1 MLERYDF
8 SGWATRNNL
17 KCTDGRVIMNN
28 AFKHNDGRK
37 VPLVWN
43 HQHDNPH
50 NVLGH
55 AVLENREEGMYAYG
69 VFNDTDSAQAA
80 KLLVQHGDVTSLSI
94 WANRLQ
100 EKQKQVF
107 HGDIREVSLV
117 LAGAN
122 PGAKIESI
130 MKHEDGSDEEAII
143 FNDREDLVLSHA
155 DKPEP
160 EEPTKE
166 LPKEPEPEK
175 KKEEK
180 PEANEDKTVQEVFDT
195 LTEEQKT
202 VVYAMIAAAVDGD
215 DQEDDEEENDEEE
228 TPDMKHNVF
237 DRQEEEQDNVIAHA
251 DMMAVLNDAK
261 RFGSLK
267 ESALQHG
274 ITNIEFL
281 FPDAQNVTP
290 TPTWIDRDQTWV
302 DDVMSNTHH
311 TPFSRIKS
319 MAADITADEARA
331 KGYTKNKKKMDEVFT
346 LLKRVTTPATVY
358 KKQSLD
364 RDDVIDIT
372 DFDVIAWLK
381 VEMRGKLNEEL
392 ARAVLIS
399 DGRLS
404 SDEDK
409 INETNIRPIWTDDD
423 LYAVKVNVDVAAN
436 ATADEKAKATIRAI
450 IKSRKEYKGS
460 GNPTFYTT
468 EDVLTDMLLLED
480 DQGRVIYDT
489 IEKLTTALRVKKIV
503 TVAPM
508 ENKTREAGGKTL
520 ELLGIVV
527 NLKDYTIGADKGGAV
542 NMFDDFDIDYNKMKY
557 LIETRC
563 SGALTVPHSALVL
576 EREIA

>member
-1 MLERYDF
+1 MERYDF

-43 HQHDNPH
+43 HQHDNPY

-55 AVLENREEGMYAYG
+55 AVLENREEGVYAYG
-69 VFNDTDSAQAA
+69 VFNETDSAQAA

-155 DKPEP
+155 DKSEP
-160 EEPTKE
+160 EEPA
-166 LPKEPEPEK
+166 KEPEPEK
-175 KKEEK
+175 KKEEE
-180 PEANEDKTVQEVFDT
+180 PVANEDKTVQEVFNT

-215 DQEDDEEENDEEE
+215 DQEDDEEEKDEEE

-237 DRQEEEQDNVIAHA
+237 DRQEEEQENVIAHA

-274 ITNIEFL
+274 ITDIEFL

-423 LYAVKVNVDVAAN
+423 LYAVKVNVDVAVD

-480 DQGRVIYDT
+480 AQGRVIYDT

-563 SGALTVPHSALVL
+563 SGALVLPHSALVL
-576 EREIA
+576 ERETA

>member
-1 MLERYDF
+1 MERYDF

-55 AVLENREEGMYAYG
+55 AVLENREEEGMYAYG

-155 DKPEP
+155 DKSEP
-160 EEPTKE
+160 EEPA
-166 LPKEPEPEK
+166 KEPEPEK
-175 KKEEK
+175 KKEKE
-180 PEANEDKTVQEVFDT
+180 PVANEDKTVQEVFDT

-202 VVYAMIAAAVDGD
+202 VVYAMIAAAMDGD

-237 DRQEEEQDNVIAHA
+237 DRQEEEQDNVLAHA

-274 ITNIEFL
+274 ITDIEFL

-423 LYAVKVNVDVAAN
+423 LYAVKVNVDVAAD

-480 DQGRVIYDT
+480 AQGRVIYDT

-508 ENKTREAGGKTL
+508 ESKTREAGGKTL

-563 SGALTVPHSALVL
+563 SGALVLPHSALVL
-576 EREIA
+576 ERETA

>member
-1 MLERYDF
+1 MERYDF

-43 HQHDNPH
+43 HQHDDPH

-55 AVLENREEGMYAYG
+55 AVLENREEGVYAYG
-69 VFNDTDSAQAA
+69 VFNETDSAQAA

-155 DKPEP
+155 DKSEP
-160 EEPTKE
+160 EEPA
-166 LPKEPEPEK
+166 KEPEPEK
-175 KKEEK
+175 KKEEE
-180 PEANEDKTVQEVFDT
+180 PVANEDKTVQEVFDT

-202 VVYAMIAAAVDGD
+202 VVYAMIAAAMDGD

-237 DRQEEEQDNVIAHA
+237 DRQEEEQENVIAHA

-274 ITNIEFL
+274 ITDIEFL

-436 ATADEKAKATIRAI
+436 ATADEKAKATVRAI

-480 DQGRVIYDT
+480 GQGRVIYDT

-563 SGALTVPHSALVL
+563 SGALVLPHSALVL
-576 EREIA
+576 ERETA

>member
-1 MLERYDF
+1 MEKYDF

-55 AVLENREEGMYAYG
+55 AVLENREEGVYAYG

-155 DKPEP
+155 DKSEP
-160 EEPTKE
+160 EEPA
-166 LPKEPEPEK
+166 KEPEPEK
-175 KKEEK
+175 KKEEE
-180 PEANEDKTVQEVFDT
+180 PVANEDKTVQEVFDT

-202 VVYAMIAAAVDGD
+202 VVYAMIAAAMDGG

-237 DRQEEEQDNVIAHA
+237 DRQEEEQENVIAHA

-267 ESALQHG
+267 ESAMQHG
-274 ITNIEFL
+274 ITDIEFL

-381 VEMRGKLNEEL
+381 VEMRGKLNEEI
-392 ARAVLIS
+392 ARSVLIS

-480 DQGRVIYDT
+480 GQGRVIYDT

-508 ENKTREAGGKTL
+508 ESKTREEGGKTL

-563 SGALTVPHSALVL
+563 SGALVLPHSALVL
-576 EREIA
+576 ERETA

>member
-1 MLERYDF
+1 MERYDF

-43 HQHDNPH
+43 HQHDTPY

-55 AVLENREEGMYAYG
+55 AVLENREEGVYAYG

-130 MKHEDGSDEEAII
+130 MKHEDGSGEEAII

-160 EEPTKE
+160 EEPA
-166 LPKEPEPEK
+166 KEPEPEK
-175 KKEEK
+175 KEEK
-180 PEANEDKTVQEVFDT
+180 KPVANEDKTVQEVFDT

-215 DQEDDEEENDEEE
+215 DQEDDEEEKDEEE

-274 ITNIEFL
+274 ITDIEFL

-346 LLKRVTTPATVY
+346 LLKRVTTPTTVY

-392 ARAVLIS
+392 ARAVLIG
-399 DGRLS
+399 DGRIS
-404 SDEDK
+404 SHDDK

-423 LYAVKVNVDVAAN
+423 LYAVKVNVEAGPT

-480 DQGRVIYDT
+480 AQGRVIYDT

-508 ENKTREAGGKTL
+508 EGKTREEGGKTL

-563 SGALTVPHSALVL
+563 SGALVLPYSALVL
-576 EREIA
+576 ERETA

>member
-43 HQHDNPH
+43 HQHNDPY
-50 NVLGH
+50 NVLGY
-55 AVLENREEGMYAYG
+55 AVLENREEEGMYAYG

-143 FNDREDLVLSHA
+143 FNDREDLVLSHT

-160 EEPTKE
+160 EEP
-166 LPKEPEPEK
+166 PKEPEPEK

-180 PEANEDKTVQEVFDT
+180 PVANEDKTVQEVFDT

-274 ITNIEFL
+274 ITDIEFL

-311 TPFSRIKS
+311 TPFARIKS

-331 KGYTKNKKKMDEVFT
+331 KGYTKGNVKLDEVFT
-346 LLKRVTTPATVY
+346 LLKRVTTPTTVY

-372 DFDVIAWLK
+372 DFDVVAWLK
-381 VEMRGKLNEEL
+381 VEMRGKLNEEI

-404 SDEDK
+404 AADDK
-409 INETNIRPIWTDDD
+409 INETNIRPIWTDDS
-423 LYAVKVNVDVAAN
+423 LYAVKVNVEAAPN

-450 IKSRKEYKGS
+450 IKSRKQYKGS

-480 DQGRVIYDT
+480 AQGRVIYDT

-508 ENKTREAGGKTL
+508 EGKTREAGGKTL

-563 SGALTVPHSALVL
+563 SGALVLPHSALVL
-576 EREIA
+576 ERETA

>member
-43 HQHDNPH
+43 HQHNDPH

-143 FNDREDLVLSHA
+143 FNDREDLALSHA

-274 ITNIEFL
+274 ITDIEFL

-311 TPFSRIKS
+311 TPFARIKS

-331 KGYTKNKKKMDEVFT
+331 KGYTKGNLKLDEVFT
-346 LLKRVTTPATVY
+346 LLKRVTTPTTVY

-372 DFDVIAWLK
+372 DFDVVAWLK

-392 ARAVLIS
+392 ARAVLIG

-404 SDEDK
+404 AHDDK
-409 INETNIRPIWTDDD
+409 INETNVRPIWTDDD
-423 LYAVKVNVDVAAN
+423 LYAVKVKVDAGATP
-436 ATADEKAKATIRAI
+436 TADEKAKATIRAI

-480 DQGRVIYDT
+480 AQGRVIYDT

-563 SGALTVPHSALVL
+563 SGALVLPHSALVL
-576 EREIA
+576 ERETA

>member
-1 MLERYDF
+1 MERYDF

-43 HQHDNPH
+43 HQHDNPY

-55 AVLENREEGMYAYG
+55 AVLENREEGVYAYG
-69 VFNDTDSAQAA
+69 VFNETDSAQAA

-155 DKPEP
+155 DKSEP
-160 EEPTKE
+160 EEPA
-166 LPKEPEPEK
+166 KEPEPEK
-175 KKEEK
+175 KKEEE
-180 PEANEDKTVQEVFDT
+180 PVANEDKTVQEVFDT

-202 VVYAMIAAAVDGD
+202 VVYAMIAAAMDGD

-237 DRQEEEQDNVIAHA
+237 DRQEEEQENVIAHA

-267 ESALQHG
+267 ESAMQHG
-274 ITNIEFL
+274 ITDIEFL

-381 VEMRGKLNEEL
+381 VEMRGKLNEEI
-392 ARAVLIS
+392 ARSVLIS

-423 LYAVKVNVDVAAN
+423 LYAVKVNVDVAAD

-480 DQGRVIYDT
+480 GQGRVIYDT

-563 SGALTVPHSALVL
+563 SGALVLPHSALVL
-576 EREIA
+576 ERETA

>member
-69 VFNDTDSAQAA
+69 VFNETDSAQAA

-122 PGAKIESI
+122 PGAKIESV

-155 DKPEP
+155 DKSEP
-160 EEPTKE
+160 EEPA
-166 LPKEPEPEK
+166 KEPEPEK
-175 KKEEK
+175 KKEKE
-180 PEANEDKTVQEVFDT
+180 PVANEDKTVQEVFDT

-215 DQEDDEEENDEEE
+215 DQENDEEENDEED

-237 DRQEEEQDNVIAHA
+237 DRQEEEQENVIAHA

-274 ITNIEFL
+274 ITDIEFL

-409 INETNIRPIWTDDD
+409 INETNIRPIWTDDA

-480 DQGRVIYDT
+480 GQGRVIYDT

-508 ENKTREAGGKTL
+508 EGKTREEGGKTL

-563 SGALTVPHSALVL
+563 SGALVLPHSALVL
-576 EREIA
+576 ERETA

>member
-43 HQHDNPH
+43 HQHDDPH

-55 AVLENREEGMYAYG
+55 AVLENREEGVYAYG

-160 EEPTKE
+160 EEPA
-166 LPKEPEPEK
+166 KEPEPEK
-175 KKEEK
+175 KNEEK
-180 PEANEDKTVQEVFDT
+180 PMPNEDKTVQEVFDT

-215 DQEDDEEENDEEE
+215 DQEDDNEEDDEEE

-274 ITNIEFL
+274 ITDIEFL

-331 KGYTKNKKKMDEVFT
+331 KGYTKGKIKLDEVFT
-346 LLKRVTTPATVY
+346 LLKRVTTPTTVY
-358 KKQSLD
+358 KKQTLD

-404 SDEDK
+404 AADDK
-409 INETNIRPIWTDDD
+409 INESNIRPIWTDDD
-423 LYAVKVNVDVAAN
+423 LYAVKVKVEAAPN

-468 EDVLTDMLLLED
+468 EDVITDMLLLED
-480 DQGRVIYDT
+480 AQGRVIYDT
-489 IEKLTTALRVKKIV
+489 IEKLTTTLRVKKIV

-542 NMFDDFDIDYNKMKY
+542 NMFDDFDIDYNQMKY

-563 SGALTVPHSALVL
+563 SGALVLPHSALVL
-576 EREIA
+576 ERETA

>member
-1 MLERYDF
+1 MEKYDF

-55 AVLENREEGMYAYG
+55 AVLENREEGVYAYG

-155 DKPEP
+155 DKSEP
-160 EEPTKE
+160 EEPA
-166 LPKEPEPEK
+166 KEPEPEK
-175 KKEEK
+175 KKEEE
-180 PEANEDKTVQEVFDT
+180 PVANEDKTVQEVFDT

-202 VVYAMIAAAVDGD
+202 VVYAMIAAAMDGD

-237 DRQEEEQDNVIAHA
+237 DRQEEEQENVIAHA

-267 ESALQHG
+267 ESAMQHG
-274 ITNIEFL
+274 ITDIEFL

-381 VEMRGKLNEEL
+381 VEMRGKLNEEI
-392 ARAVLIS
+392 ARSVLIS

-480 DQGRVIYDT
+480 GQGRVIYDT

-508 ENKTREAGGKTL
+508 ESKTREEGGKTL

-563 SGALTVPHSALVL
+563 SGALVLPHSALVL
-576 EREIA
+576 ERETA

>member
-1 MLERYDF
+1 MEKYDF

-43 HQHDNPH
+43 HQHNDPH
-50 NVLGH
+50 NVLGY
-55 AVLENREEGMYAYG
+55 ALLENREEEGMFAYG
-69 VFNDTDSAQAA
+69 VFNETDSAQAA

-155 DKPEP
+155 DKSEP
-160 EEPTKE
+160 EEPA
-166 LPKEPEPEK
+166 KEPEPEK
-175 KKEEK
+175 KKEEE
-180 PEANEDKTVQEVFDT
+180 PVANEDKTVQEVFDT

-202 VVYAMIAAAVDGD
+202 VVYAMIAAAMDGD

-237 DRQEEEQDNVIAHA
+237 DRQEEEQENVIAHA

-274 ITNIEFL
+274 ITDIEFL

-480 DQGRVIYDT
+480 GQGRVIYDT

-563 SGALTVPHSALVL
+563 SGALVLPHSALVL
-576 EREIA
+576 ERETA

>member
-1 MLERYDF
+1 MERYDF

-55 AVLENREEGMYAYG
+55 AVLENREEGVYAYG
-69 VFNDTDSAQAA
+69 VFNETDSAQAA

-155 DKPEP
+155 DKSEP
-160 EEPTKE
+160 EEPA
-166 LPKEPEPEK
+166 KEPEPEK
-175 KKEEK
+175 KKEKE
-180 PEANEDKTVQEVFDT
+180 PVANEDKTVQEVFDT

-202 VVYAMIAAAVDGD
+202 VVYAMIAAAMDGD
-215 DQEDDEEENDEEE
+215 DQEDDEKENDEEE

-237 DRQEEEQDNVIAHA
+237 DRQEEEQENVIAHA

-274 ITNIEFL
+274 ITDIEFL

-346 LLKRVTTPATVY
+346 LLKRVTTPTTVY

-480 DQGRVIYDT
+480 GQGRVIYDT

-563 SGALTVPHSALVL
+563 SGALVLPHSALVL
-576 EREIA
+576 ERETA

>member
-1 MLERYDF
+1 MERYDF

-43 HQHDNPH
+43 HQHDNPY

-55 AVLENREEGMYAYG
+55 AVLENREEGVYAYG
-69 VFNDTDSAQAA
+69 VFNETDSAQAA

-155 DKPEP
+155 DKSEP
-160 EEPTKE
+160 EEPA
-166 LPKEPEPEK
+166 KEPEPEK
-175 KKEEK
+175 KKEEE
-180 PEANEDKTVQEVFDT
+180 PVANEDKTVQEVFDT

-202 VVYAMIAAAVDGD
+202 VVYAMIAAAMDGD

-237 DRQEEEQDNVIAHA
+237 DRQEEEQENVIAHA

-267 ESALQHG
+267 ESAMQHG
-274 ITNIEFL
+274 ITDIEFL

-381 VEMRGKLNEEL
+381 VEMRGKLNEEI
-392 ARAVLIS
+392 ARSVLIS

-480 DQGRVIYDT
+480 GQGRVIYDT
-489 IEKLTTALRVKKIV
+489 VEKLTTALRVKKIV

-508 ENKTREAGGKTL
+508 EGKTREEGGKTL

-563 SGALTVPHSALVL
+563 SGALVLPHSALVL
-576 EREIA
+576 ERETA

>member
-1 MLERYDF
+1 MERYDF

-155 DKPEP
+155 DKSEP
-160 EEPTKE
+160 EEPVKE
-166 LPKEPEPEK
+166 PAKEPEPEK
-175 KKEEK
+175 KKEKE
-180 PEANEDKTVQEVFDT
+180 PVANEDKTVQEVFDT

-237 DRQEEEQDNVIAHA
+237 DRQEEEQENVIAHA

-274 ITNIEFL
+274 ITDIEFL

-346 LLKRVTTPATVY
+346 LLKRVTTPTTVY

-480 DQGRVIYDT
+480 AQGRVIYDT

-508 ENKTREAGGKTL
+508 EGKTREEGGKTL

-563 SGALTVPHSALVL
+563 SGALVLPYSALVL

>member
-1 MLERYDF
+1 MEKYDF

-55 AVLENREEGMYAYG
+55 AVLENREEGVYAYG

-155 DKPEP
+155 DKSEP
-160 EEPTKE
+160 EEPAKG
-166 LPKEPEPEK
+166 LEPEK
-175 KKEEK
+175 KKEEE
-180 PEANEDKTVQEVFDT
+180 PVANEDKTVQEVFDT

-202 VVYAMIAAAVDGD
+202 VVYAMIAAAIDGD

-237 DRQEEEQDNVIAHA
+237 DRQEEEQENVIAHA

-267 ESALQHG
+267 ESAMQHG
-274 ITNIEFL
+274 ITDIEFL

-381 VEMRGKLNEEL
+381 VEMRGKLNEEI
-392 ARAVLIS
+392 ARSVLIS

-480 DQGRVIYDT
+480 GQGRVIYDT

-508 ENKTREAGGKTL
+508 ESKTREEGGKTL

-563 SGALTVPHSALVL
+563 SGALVLPHSALVL
-576 EREIA
+576 ERETA